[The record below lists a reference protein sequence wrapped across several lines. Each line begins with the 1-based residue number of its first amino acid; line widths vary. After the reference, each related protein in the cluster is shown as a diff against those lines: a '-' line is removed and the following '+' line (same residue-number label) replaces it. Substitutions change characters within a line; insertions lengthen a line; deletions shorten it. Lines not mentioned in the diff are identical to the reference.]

1 MLFSGGMESMM
12 KQKSIKKSALLLL
25 MCFLLGTLLTGCF
38 DATIDGDR
46 FTTVCSRHKL
56 QVIRQE
62 DGRGED
68 NGATGW
74 WSAAGKGTSC
84 SIEYVEFDSEDHAKS
99 FQNEEISYIRKTYG
113 NGNTDGNDFSLN
125 ASSTCYRVMR
135 RSNKVLIATCIQT
148 DQETL
153 AQILKDLPEFGNGGI
168 LVLR

>member
-1 MLFSGGMESMM
+1 M
-12 KQKSIKKSALLLL
+12 
-25 MCFLLGTLLTGCF
+25 
-38 DATIDGDR
+38 
-46 FTTVCSRHKL
+46 
-56 QVIRQE
+56 
-62 DGRGED
+62 
-68 NGATGW
+68 
-74 WSAAGKGTSC
+74 
-84 SIEYVEFDSEDHAKS
+84 EFDSEDHAKS

-153 AQILKDLPEFGNGGI
+153 DQILKDLPEFGNGGI